1 MDLSAVFES
10 RPIMDQIATV
20 EFRDAYSGDEAL
32 AIVRAAPGIVGVA
45 LSLRSD
51 GDIEVLLP
59 PTAAKALLKALHEAL
74 AVATAMTA
82 PDAHPGL
89 EVMRPADDV
98 YCWLEQESSVMLK
111 AVTRSGDP
119 VELTAVDSR
128 TIAAALLAF
137 AEQLD

>member
-1 MDLSAVFES
+1 
-10 RPIMDQIATV
+10 MDQIATV
-20 EFRDAYSGDEAL
+20 AFRDTESGSEAL

-59 PTAAKALLKALHEAL
+59 TTAAQTLLEALHHAL
-74 AVATAMTA
+74 AVATAKSE

-111 AVTRSGDP
+111 AVTRFGDP
-119 VELTAVDSR
+119 VELTARDSR